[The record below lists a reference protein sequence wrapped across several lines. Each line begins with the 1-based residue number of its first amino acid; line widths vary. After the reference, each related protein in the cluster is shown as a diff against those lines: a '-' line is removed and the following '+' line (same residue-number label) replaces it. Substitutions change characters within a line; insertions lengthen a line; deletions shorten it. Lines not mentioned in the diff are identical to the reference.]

1 MVPWILALL
10 GLGAV
15 LATVAALVVGG
26 LLLGPLLVWLSWNVL
41 DLGHAVGA
49 GELSF
54 WGIVLVAL
62 FLAVGGAGRI
72 VIVAIVF
79 LVDPHWLHRSAELHW
94 PAPTFKNFVAIVL
107 LLAVASASS
116 HQGGRR
122 RDDRRRG
129 VRRLD

>member
-1 MVPWILALL
+1 MVPWFLALL

-49 GELSF
+49 GELGF
-54 WGIVLVAL
+54 WGIVLLAL

-79 LVDPHWLHRSAELHW
+79 LVDPDWLHRSAELHW

-107 LLAVASASS
+107 LIAVASASS
-116 HQGGRR
+116 HQSGRR

>member
-1 MVPWILALL
+1 
-10 GLGAV
+10 
-15 LATVAALVVGG
+15 
-26 LLLGPLLVWLSWNVL
+26 
-41 DLGHAVGA
+41 
-49 GELSF
+49 
-54 WGIVLVAL
+54 
-62 FLAVGGAGRI
+62 
-72 VIVAIVF
+72 VAIVF
-79 LVDPHWLHRSAELHW
+79 LVDPQWLHRSAELHW